1 MVFNI
6 AYDTSVIYKGSLL
19 FLKAGEFETD
29 DEALIAQL
37 QNTGGV
43 EADSN
48 SKQKP
53 KKPSE

>member
-6 AYDTSVIYKGSLL
+6 AYDTSVIFNGSLL
-19 FLKAGEFETD
+19 FLKAGEFETE
-29 DEALIAQL
+29 DEALIALL

-43 EADSN
+43 EEDSN